1 MTTDTVGGVW
11 IYSLDLCQALEK
23 YDVEVHLVAMGG
35 WPSRQQQKQVSTM
48 ENVILYKSDFK
59 LEWMQDPWED
69 VKRAQKWINCIYH
82 TVNPDLVHFN
92 NYAQT
97 ENDWSCPTLTV
108 FHSCVQTWWQ
118 AVKGTSVPSQWDK
131 YTKAVKYSLNAS
143 DIVVGPTRAIL
154 EKAMKAHDITSETKV
169 IYNGRDMASSTVQE
183 KEDFILCI
191 GRIWDEAKNLK
202 LLSQIA
208 DKLPWP
214 VYIAGS
220 DHDPATEKTIK
231 IENVHFLGKLGP
243 GEVRH
248 WMDRAGIFVS
258 PTKYEPF
265 GLAILEAA
273 KFGCALVLSELD
285 TLKELWEDSASFF
298 DPKNP
303 GQAVERINSLI
314 EHEKLR
320 TQFSTKAKE
329 RSEQYTSDQMGSEY
343 YKLYREAAEKK
354 LNKKLVSV

>member
-11 IYSLDLCQALEK
+11 IYSLELCQALEK

-35 WPSRQQQKQVSTM
+35 WPSRQQQEQVSSM

-118 AVKGTSVPSQWDK
+118 AVKGTSAPSQWDK

-154 EKAMKAHDITSETKV
+154 EKAIKVHGITSQTKV
-169 IYNGRDMASSTVQE
+169 INNGRDLDSSTVQE
-183 KEDFILCI
+183 KEDFILCV
-191 GRIWDEAKNLK
+191 GRIWDEAKNLQ
-202 LLSQIA
+202 LLSGIA

-220 DHDPATEKTIK
+220 DQDPATEKTIK
-231 IENVHFLGKLGP
+231 IQNVHFLGKLGS
-243 GEVRH
+243 GEVRQ

-273 KFGCALVLSELD
+273 KSGCALVLSELD

-298 DPKNP
+298 DPEHP
-303 GQAVERINSLI
+303 GQAIETINSLI
-314 EHEKLR
+314 QNEKLR
-320 TQFSTKAKE
+320 TQLSVKSKE
-329 RSEQYTSDQMGSEY
+329 RSGHYTSDQMGSEY
-343 YKLYREAAEKK
+343 YRMYREAVEKK
-354 LNKKLVSV
+354 LNQKLVSV